1 MAEKE
6 LLNALSEMMDSK
18 FEALKKDVV
27 LNMAT
32 KDDIRNMATKDDIAN
47 MATKEDMLNM
57 ATKEDMLN
65 MATKEDIQ
73 NMATKDDIANMA
85 TKKDIANLV
94 TKEDLRYTENVIL
107 SEVDRVQEKSN
118 MHYHKLKDDICQLR
132 REIRAM
138 NVEDLRYRVG
148 RLESIVL

>member
-18 FEALKKDVV
+18 FEALKRDVV

-32 KDDIRNMATKDDIAN
+32 KEDIRNI
-47 MATKEDMLNM
+47 ATKEDIQNM

-65 MATKEDIQ
+65 MATKEDIR
-73 NMATKDDIANMA
+73 NMVTKDDIA
-85 TKKDIANLV
+85 DLV
-94 TKEDLRYTENVIL
+94 TKEDLRYAENVIL

-118 MHYHKLKDDICQLR
+118 MHYHALKEDICQLR
-132 REIRAM
+132 REVRSM
-138 NVEDLRYRVG
+138 NVEGLRYRVE
-148 RLESIVL
+148 RLEAIVL

>member
-18 FEALKKDVV
+18 FEALKRDVV

-47 MATKEDMLNM
+47 MATKEDIRNM
-57 ATKEDMLN
+57 V
-65 MATKEDIQ
+65 
-73 NMATKDDIANMA
+73 TKDDIA
-85 TKKDIANLV
+85 DLV
-94 TKEDLRYTENVIL
+94 TKEDLRYAENVIL

-118 MHYHKLKDDICQLR
+118 MHYHELKEDICQLR
-132 REIRAM
+132 REVRSM
-138 NVEDLRYRVG
+138 NVEGLRYRVE
-148 RLESIVL
+148 RLEAIVL

>member
-18 FEALKKDVV
+18 FEALKRDVV

-32 KDDIRNMATKDDIAN
+32 KEDIRNMATKDDIQ
-47 MATKEDMLNM
+47 NM

-65 MATKEDIQ
+65 MATKEDIR
-73 NMATKDDIANMA
+73 NMVTKDDIA
-85 TKKDIANLV
+85 DLV
-94 TKEDLRYTENVIL
+94 TKEDLRYAENVIL

-118 MHYHKLKDDICQLR
+118 MHYHELKEDICQLR
-132 REIRAM
+132 REVRSM
-138 NVEDLRYRVG
+138 NVEGLRYRVE
-148 RLESIVL
+148 RLEAIVL